1 MDHVHTCNSST
12 TYLKSVEKG
21 KKEVSNFSRFVDES
35 GPKAFSKNL

>member
-1 MDHVHTCNSST
+1 MYIPVIVVHT

-21 KKEVSNFSRFVDES
+21 KKEVSNFSRFVDKS